1 MSDDTT
7 RQRIQ
12 VLREVLRRRNDDD
25 RADPT
30 LIVGIVATIENLLS
44 EQPALRGPRVSQMY
58 QYLEAALEQLVAAI
72 EEAEQQS

>member
-1 MSDDTT
+1 M
-7 RQRIQ
+7 
-12 VLREVLRRRNDDD
+12 LREVLRRRNDD